1 MTDDRSENIESQSLM
16 RALLAPLRAP
26 QRVVGNIETIAS
38 ALLGLQRDVQERLAA
53 VDERLSS
60 VDKRVG
66 TLLAPLN
73 RLDRRV
79 AELHTIERAM
89 TEQTDAIRKE
99 MNTHMLAVEEE
110 VRGMRSPIEKMSRDL
125 AAVVELLPEP
135 SDSPLARLKD
145 TLTSS

>member
-38 ALLGLQRDVQERLAA
+38 ALLGLQRDVQERLAS

-99 MNTHMLAVEEE
+99 MNTRMLAVEEE

-135 SDSPLARLKD
+135 SDGPLARLRD